1 MKMSIAPKGG
11 DPLIVPLIDE
21 AREVLGALKSNRVS
35 EFVFLKDNEPL
46 TPPQITQAFI
56 DTRDK
61 VGIEFRFHDLRHDFA
76 TKLVKKGVE
85 LYRVSKLLS
94 QRSLN
99 MTKRY
104 AHLDISDLRDA
115 VNVLSGGD
123 YKALPVLTSRKVKAA
138 KPSRPRV

>member
-1 MKMSIAPKGG
+1 
-11 DPLIVPLIDE
+11 
-21 AREVLGALKSNRVS
+21 LGALKSVRAS
-35 EFVFLKDNEPL
+35 GFVFLKDNEPL

-85 LYRVSKLLS
+85 LYRVGKLLS

-104 AHLDISDLRDA
+104 AHLDIDDLRDA
-115 VNVLSGGD
+115 VNVLSGRD
-123 YKALPVLTSRKVKAA
+123 YKALPVLTSQKVRAT
-138 KPSRPRV
+138 KPSGPRV